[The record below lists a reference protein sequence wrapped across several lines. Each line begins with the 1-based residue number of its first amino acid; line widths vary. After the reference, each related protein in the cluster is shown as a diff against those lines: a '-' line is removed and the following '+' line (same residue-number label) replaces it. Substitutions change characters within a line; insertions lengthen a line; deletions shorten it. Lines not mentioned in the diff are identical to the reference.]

1 MKTTVKKTGW
11 RKLLLDLIEIPTLI
25 LRPSPAQGAQ
35 RASPSRVRRLMAGVL
50 GAWLIIFALSS
61 SAWAVGIELGLAGPS
76 QWALLALGDGN
87 VNINSST
94 IDGLVNDVGI
104 VGPSSGTI
112 SFSTTSSS
120 VPGTIY
126 EGTGVTNSSTS
137 STRGPLVQPADA
149 MLDAAKADALYYAEG
164 YKNTPVTDPSLT
176 NIDLTGFTSLPI
188 TGAAGQ
194 NVYNLT
200 NFRMQAFNTIT
211 ITGPVGST
219 FVFNISDAFNLGAG
233 TLNFGPNISPQDVL
247 FNVTGSTD
255 VYIAI
260 KAFQGLVLAPLANVT
275 LNGTD
280 WTGEVIAGRQ
290 LTINLTDA
298 YNPVPL
304 PASGLLLG
312 SGLLGLGLLGWRRKR
327 GCETS

>member
-1 MKTTVKKTGW
+1 MKTTVRKTGW
-11 RKLLLDLIEIPTLI
+11 RELLLDLVRLPKLL

-35 RASPSRVRRLMAGVL
+35 RASPSRGRRLTAGLL
-50 GAWLIIFALSS
+50 GAWLIILALSG
-61 SAWAVGIELGLAGPS
+61 SAVANSIELGLAGPS
-76 QWALLALGDGN
+76 HWALLALGDGN

-94 IDGLVNDVGI
+94 VDGLVNDVGI

-126 EGTGVTNSSTS
+126 EGTGVTNHNSS
-137 STRGPLVQPADA
+137 STRGPLVQPADTI
-149 MLDAAKADALYYAEG
+149 LDAAKADALYYAEV
-164 YKNTPVTDPSLT
+164 YKNTPVTDPFSD
-176 NIDLTGFTSLPI
+176 IDLTGFTSRTV

-211 ITGPVGST
+211 ITGPPGAT
-219 FVFNISDAFNLGAG
+219 FVFNISDALNLGAG
-233 TLNFGPNISPQDVL
+233 TLNFGPTVSPQDVL

-275 LNGTD
+275 LNGTN
-280 WTGEVIAGRQ
+280 WTGEIITGKQ

-304 PASGLLLG
+304 PASALLLG

-327 GCETS
+327 G